1 MKQTLQN
8 KYCRVEYRPND
19 KQIFGE
25 DLTDHYND
33 PAFYTK
39 SKRGLKNAWEAI
51 AELWT
56 EEARMRDLMNIC
68 QDYKIKTHYWCMV
81 D

>member
-1 MKQTLQN
+1 MAKLQN
-8 KYCRVEYRPND
+8 KNCAIQYRETE
-19 KQIFGE
+19 KEFFGQ

-39 SKRGLKNAWEAI
+39 SKRGLKNAWKAI
-51 AELWT
+51 ESRWT
-56 EEARMRDLMNIC
+56 EETKMHDLLVIC
-68 QDYKIKTHYWCMV
+68 QEYKIRTHYWCMV

>member
-8 KYCRVEYRPND
+8 QHCRVEYRQDD

-25 DLTDHYND
+25 DLTDHNND

-51 AELWT
+51 TELWT
-56 EEARMRDLMNIC
+56 EEVRMRDLMNIC
-68 QDYKIKTHYWCMV
+68 QDHKIKTHYWCMV